1 MDIKLAKDFKF
12 ELQHLPFANYPEVG
26 TENYQNR
33 PAVKFLAL
41 HRLITLDFLP
51 FSNCPNEGV
60 QNYNCRPFLKFLAL
74 HRLIT
79 MDFLPFRNLPYEGQ
93 QFRRER
99 SGRV

>member
-1 MDIKLAKDFKF
+1 MNIKLATDFKF
-12 ELQHLPFANYPEVG
+12 ELQHLPFANHPEVG
-26 TENYQNR
+26 IENYQNR

-51 FSNCPNEGV
+51 FSNYPDEGV